1 VGRAAR
7 PAVVAVTTIA
17 YLALGAVLF
26 AVGAVG
32 AVIRTPAAARLVGVE
47 LMVAAATLTFAAS
60 GIGFRELD
68 GQIAALLAIVVA
80 TAQAIVGYALISR
93 IRRLE

>member
-1 VGRAAR
+1 M
-7 PAVVAVTTIA
+7 TTAA

-32 AVIRTPAAARLVGVE
+32 AVIRTSAAGRVVGVE

-60 GIGFRELD
+60 GVGFRELD
-68 GQIAALLAIVVA
+68 GQIAALLAILVA
-80 TAQAIVGYALISR
+80 AAQAIVGYALVSGV
-93 IRRLE
+93 RRPE

>member
-1 VGRAAR
+1 
-7 PAVVAVTTIA
+7 VTTAA

-32 AVIRTPAAARLVGVE
+32 TVIRASAAGRLVGVE

-60 GIGFRELD
+60 GVGFRELD
-68 GQIAALLAIVVA
+68 GQIAALIAIVVA
-80 TAQAIVGYALISR
+80 AAQAIVGFALISR
-93 IRRLE
+93 IRELE